1 MLYSKNSKF
10 IAMKQAVAFG
20 IDLFLVSLPLIIAPS
35 VETFPLFALLWF
47 LYIPLSEYYF
57 SQTLGMKPVG
67 TLIVNASDIQ
77 SRVLLGTVFRRQIA
91 RISMVWGVIGWL
103 FMFFGKQYMSDYAV
117 VDDRYS
123 SIELNSDGW
132 VEIHKNNEYKVLFF
146 VLFLMS
152 LFAVIKDL

>member
-1 MLYSKNSKF
+1 
-10 IAMKQAVAFG
+10 MKQAVAFG
-20 IDLFLVSLPLIIAPS
+20 IDLFLISLPLIIAPS
-35 VETFPLFALLWF
+35 VEIFPLFALLWF